1 MTVETAGETMN
12 VLQCIQNCFPRLSK
26 GQKRIAQFI
35 TREFDRAAF
44 MTAAKLGA
52 EVGVSES
59 TVVRFANALDFQGY
73 PELQTAMQEIIK
85 NKLTTVQRVEM
96 SSQYTNERD
105 ILTNTLKSDLD
116 NIRSTL
122 DIADSAAFQDVIEE
136 IFAAKTI
143 YIVGLRSST
152 ALAQYLG
159 FYLNLV
165 LDNVKVVGYGISDIF
180 EQLLRVS
187 DGDVVIGISF
197 PRYSK
202 RTIEAIR
209 YAKEEGAQIIGI
221 TDSMVSP
228 IAEISHRT
236 LTARSNMVSF
246 VDSLVAPMSLIN
258 ALIIAV
264 GMGKRS
270 ETRDYF
276 EKLENIWTRYNIYN
290 VSGKG

>member
-1 MTVETAGETMN
+1 LAAENMN
-12 VLQCIQNCFPRLSK
+12 VLQCIHTHFPKLSK

-44 MTAAKLGA
+44 LTAAKLGND
-52 EVGVSES
+52 VGVSES
-59 TVVRFANALDFQGY
+59 TVVRFAIALGFDGY
-73 PELQTAMQEIIK
+73 PDLQTAMQEIIK

-96 SSQYTNERD
+96 STQYTNEGD
-105 ILTNTLKSDLD
+105 ILKNILKSDME

-122 DIADSAAFQDVIEE
+122 DMADNETFQKIIKEV
-136 IFAAKTI
+136 FAAKTI

-165 LDNVKVVGYGISDIF
+165 LDNVRVVGYGISDIF
-180 EQLLRVS
+180 EQLLRAGE
-187 DGDVVIGISF
+187 GDVLIGISF
-197 PRYSK
+197 PRYSR

-209 YAKEEGAQIIGI
+209 YAKEEGATIIGI
-221 TDSMVSP
+221 TDSMMSP
-228 IAEISHRT
+228 IAEMSHYC

-264 GMGKRS
+264 GMGKKD

-276 EKLENIWTRYNIYN
+276 KKLEDIWSRYSIYN
-290 VSGKG
+290 VNNKG

>member
-1 MTVETAGETMN
+1 MAEMAGDSTN
-12 VLQCIQNCFPRLSK
+12 VLQCIQSCFPRLSK

-44 MTAAKLGA
+44 MTAAKLGG

-59 TVVRFANALDFQGY
+59 TVVRFANALGFQGY

-105 ILTNTLKSDLD
+105 ILTNTLKSDLE

-122 DIADSAAFQDVIEE
+122 DIADSAVFQSVIEE
-136 IFAAKTI
+136 IFAARTI

-187 DGDVVIGISF
+187 AGDVVIGISF

-209 YAKEEGAQIIGI
+209 YAREEGARIVGI

-228 IAEISHRT
+228 IAEISHLT

-276 EKLENIWTRYNIYN
+276 EKLENIWTRYSVYN